1 MFLNESPFWGKDS
14 CSAFDLLFD
23 MLASCLFGE
32 SFLGYVFL
40 LDVQLPLLGF
50 SLPDFSESAFPGLVF
65 LFIFRNE
72 SPLWASLLLGFLIYR
87 LRCHFYC
94 LSLNLL
100 SGATLPGV
108 FLICCLGLTLP
119 FGKTFS

>member
-23 MLASCLFGE
+23 MLASCLFGG

-50 SLPDFSESAFPGLVF
+50 SLPDFSESALPGLVF

-72 SPLWASLLLGFLIYR
+72 SPLWASLLLLLIYR
-87 LRCHFYC
+87 LTCHFYC